1 VSVTRLYRSSL
12 AGQWRGGLVLL
23 GCSVLESVPA
33 FYSGRLVE
41 LAVDQGFAAGDPVAG
56 VVWLGVFAVVA
67 LLGAI
72 GSRFVWHQL
81 GKVIEPMRDALVT
94 AVVRGVLHDAAPP
107 RNQPDASGVA
117 RITQHVEVVRDAT
130 AGLLVQA
137 RGMVVTT
144 VAALAGLFTVAGGLA
159 WLVALP
165 VTASV
170 VLFALMLPSLASRQ
184 RALVLADEHTAETAG
199 ASLVGMRDVV
209 ACGAEPIA
217 RMDMYTAVDRQAAA
231 AMRMARASALRTLVI
246 SIGGFLP
253 LLLALLVAPGMVASG
268 ELTAGAALG
277 ALVYLAATMQPAL
290 RGLAATASTV
300 VLRLIV
306 ALRRLAETAE
316 VPVAVEGHAS
326 PAGVAVTIRGL
337 TFGWGAH
344 AEPVVRGLDL
354 DLERGAHLAVVGPSG
369 IGKST
374 LAGLITGMLEP
385 QEGRV
390 LLGGA
395 PVREVAAAERHE
407 LVALIPQE
415 AYVFAG
421 TVRDNLAMFSPS
433 ASDARLLAAVDAVGA
448 ADLVTRLG
456 GLIGEVGHAGEGI
469 SPGDAQLLALARVYA
484 GSAQVIILDEATS
497 HLDPVAE
504 ARAERAF
511 AARGG
516 VLLVIAHRLSSA
528 LRAKRVLVMD
538 GQETL
543 LGQHED
549 LLTTSPRYAAMM
561 QAWTTRRLHAA
572 PSRQLNTWGSSGLP
586 GLRGTR
592 GVCR

>member
-1 VSVTRLYRSSL
+1 MSGLGKLYWTAL

-33 FYSGRLVE
+33 FFSGRLVE
-41 LAVDQGFAAGDPVAG
+41 LAVDKGFSVGNI
-56 VVWLGVFAVVA
+56 VVGLTWLGMFGLVA
-67 LLGAI
+67 LIGAV
-72 GSRFVWHQL
+72 GSRLVWHQL
-81 GKVIEPMRDALVT
+81 GTVVEPMRDLLVT
-94 AVVRGVLHDAAPP
+94 SVVRGVLHDPSPP
-107 RNQPDASGVA
+107 RNSADASGVA

-130 AGLLVQA
+130 GGLLVQA

-144 VAALAGLFTVAGGLA
+144 VAALAGLFTVAGSLA
-159 WLVALP
+159 LLVSVP
-165 VTASV
+165 VVAAV
-170 VLFALMLPSLASRQ
+170 VVFACLLPSLARRQ
-184 RALVLADEHTAETAG
+184 RASVLADEDTAETAG
-199 ASLVGMRDVV
+199 TLLVGLRDVV

-217 RMDMYTAVDRQAAA
+217 VMSVFDTVDAQAAA
-231 AMRMARASALRTLVI
+231 AMRVARSAALRTTVI
-246 SIGGFLP
+246 YVGGFTP
-253 LLLALLVAPGMVASG
+253 LLLALLLAPGMVRSG

-277 ALVYLAATMQPAL
+277 ALVYLSTTMQPAL

-300 VLRLIV
+300 VLRLMV

-316 VPVAVEGHAS
+316 APPEVDGTAVPRGS
-326 PAGVAVTIRGL
+326 AVTVRKL

-344 AEPVVRGLDL
+344 AEPVVRGLNL
-354 DLERGAHLAVVGPSG
+354 DLAPGEHLAVVGPSG

-374 LAGLITGMLEP
+374 LAGLVTGMLSP
-385 QEGRV
+385 QEGRI

-395 PVREVAAAERHE
+395 PVREVAAARRHE

-421 TVRDNLAMFSPS
+421 TVRENLALFSPS
-433 ASDARLLAAVDAVGA
+433 ASDPQLLAAAKAVGA
-448 ADLVTRLG
+448 NALVERLG
-456 GLIGEVGHAGEGI
+456 GLSGWIEHSGGGI
-469 SPGDAQLLALARVYA
+469 SSGEAQLLALARVYA
-484 GSAQVIILDEATS
+484 SPAEVVILDEATS

-516 VLLVIAHRLSSA
+516 ALVVIAHRLSSA

-538 GQETL
+538 GKETL
-543 LGQHED
+543 LGHHED

-561 QAWTTRRLHAA
+561 QAWTT
-572 PSRQLNTWGSSGLP
+572 P
-586 GLRGTR
+586 GPRALARTES
-592 GVCR
+592 

>member
-1 VSVTRLYRSSL
+1 VSVGRLYRSAL
-12 AGQWRGGLVLL
+12 VGQWRGGLVLL

-33 FYSGRLVE
+33 FFSGRLVE
-41 LAVDQGFAAGDPVAG
+41 LAVDQGFAAGKPGTGLA
-56 VVWLGVFAVVA
+56 WLGVFGLVA

-94 AVVRGVLHDAAPP
+94 AVVRGVLHDDSPP

-137 RGMVVTT
+137 RGMMVTT
-144 VAALAGLFTVAGGLA
+144 AAALAGLFTVAGSLA
-159 WLVALP
+159 WIVSIP
-165 VTASV
+165 VVVSV
-170 VLFALMLPSLASRQ
+170 GLFAGMLPSLASRQ
-184 RALVLADEHTAETAG
+184 RALALADEHTAETAG
-199 ASLVGMRDVV
+199 SALVGMRDVV

-217 RMDMYTAVDRQAAA
+217 SMAMYDAVDGQAEA
-231 AMRMARASALRTLVI
+231 AMRMARSTALRTLVI

-253 LLLALLVAPGMVASG
+253 LLLALLVAPGMVISG

-306 ALRRLAETAE
+306 ALRRLSETAE
-316 VPVAVEGHAS
+316 VPEVVEGHAA
-326 PAGVAVTIRGL
+326 PRGAAVAVRGL

-344 AEPVVRGLDL
+344 AEPVVRQLDL
-354 DLERGAHLAVVGPSG
+354 DLRPGEHLAVVGPSG

-374 LAGLITGMLEP
+374 LAGLITGMISP

-390 LLGGA
+390 FLGGA
-395 PVREVAAAERHE
+395 PVREVRAAERHR

-421 TVRDNLAMFSPS
+421 TVRDNLALFSQ
-433 ASDARLLAAVDAVGA
+433 DATDQQLLDAVEAVGA
-448 ADLVTRLG
+448 RELVARLG
-456 GLIGEVGHAGEGI
+456 GLEGELGHAGEGI
-469 SPGDAQLLALARVYA
+469 SPGEAQLLALARVYA
-484 GSAQVIILDEATS
+484 GSARVIILDEATS

-504 ARAERAF
+504 AQAERAF

-516 VLLVIAHRLSSA
+516 VLVVIAHRLSSA
-528 LRAKRVLVMD
+528 LRARRVLVMD

-543 LGQHED
+543 LGQHEE
-549 LLTTSPRYAAMM
+549 LLVTSARYAAMM
-561 QAWTTRRLHAA
+561 QAWITPAPLRLSSPSTLPATPAA
-572 PSRQLNTWGSSGLP
+572 SR
-586 GLRGTR
+586 
-592 GVCR
+592 